1 MADRSNQK
9 LTTTPLVE
17 AGATTKRFDV
27 RGTLLPCA
35 LLLLAVAAVYWPVLR
50 FEFVNYDDHSFVLEN
65 KDVQQGLNARSL
77 GWALQSLYIYWQPL
91 TWISYMLDHARVG
104 LAPGGYHLTNMLLHG
119 ASTVLLFLA
128 WRRMT
133 GAVAA
138 SAVVAA
144 LFALHPLHVETVA
157 WIAERKGA
165 LSGVFWMLALWA
177 YARHAERPRP
187 SAYALVLLFFALGL
201 MSKSAVLTLPC
212 VLLLLDFWPLR
223 RFAIFQAQD
232 RGVEGAPRFPKQN
245 TVPLFLEKLP
255 LLALAVAS
263 SVITV
268 LAQKRM
274 GAVFSAEAISW
285 PQRLAQSVVGY
296 AVYLRKMF
304 WPDDLCVFYPN
315 PLHWPAWQVA
325 VSALVLVAVTVL
337 ALGTI
342 KRRPYFLVGWLW
354 FLGTLFPVIG
364 LFQTGEQFMAD
375 RYTYLP
381 LTGLFVILVWGAMDG
396 FGKFQAGALL
406 LRGGAL
412 AALLACAWLAA
423 RQVQTWRNTKTLFVQ
438 AHAVTKGNYL
448 ADTVLGRLLVEEGK
462 FAEAVPFFQSAL
474 TVQPFYSSTHHGLGD
489 ALAAQGQFTNAIVH
503 YVEALRTDPNNGKM
517 RLRLASAYQGGG
529 RSDEAAAEFNQV
541 LQAYPDSPSA
551 ELGLATIRHNQQRY
565 PEALAHYRRTLQ
577 LMSSQLVPLNNAAW
591 ILATHTDAAVRNGVE
606 AVQFA
611 ERANVLS
618 GSKVPFLLGT
628 LAAAYAEQGNFPA
641 AIRTAEQARDGALAA
656 GQKELADRNTEFLE
670 LYRAGKP
677 CRQDVP

>member
-9 LTTTPLVE
+9 LTPAPPAE
-17 AGATTKRFDV
+17 SAATAKRLDV

-35 LLLLAVAAVYWPVLR
+35 LLLLAVAAAYWPVLR
-50 FEFVNYDDHSFVLEN
+50 FEFVNYDDHAFVLEN
-65 KDVQQGLNARSL
+65 KDVQQGLNFKSL
-77 GWALQSLYIYWQPL
+77 GWAFQSLYIYWQPL
-91 TWISYMLDHARVG
+91 TWISYMVDHARVG
-104 LAPGGYHLTNMLLHG
+104 LAPGGYHLTNVLLHG
-119 ASTVLLFLA
+119 ASTLLLFLA

-133 GAVAA
+133 GAAAA

-165 LSGVFWMLALWA
+165 LSGVFWACALWA
-177 YARHAERPRP
+177 YARYAERPRLL
-187 SAYALVLLFFALGL
+187 AYALVLIFFALGL

-223 RFAIFQAQD
+223 RFASFSTQD
-232 RGVEGAPRFPKQN
+232 RGAAETPSFPKRK
-245 TVPLFLEKLP
+245 TVALLLEKLP
-255 LLALAVAS
+255 LLALAIAS
-263 SVITV
+263 GVITV

-274 GAVFSAEAISW
+274 GAVFTEEMISW
-285 PQRLAQSVVGY
+285 PQRFAQSVVGY
-296 AVYLRKMF
+296 AAYLRKTF

-315 PLHWPAWQVA
+315 SWHWPGWQIA

-337 ALGTI
+337 ALGTV
-342 KRRPYFLVGWLW
+342 KRRPYFIVGWLW

-364 LFQTGEQFMAD
+364 LFQTGEQSMAD

-381 LTGLFVILVWGAMDG
+381 LTGLFVMLVWGAMDV
-396 FGKFQAGALL
+396 FGKFKGGTLV

-412 AALLACAWLAA
+412 AALLVCAWLAA
-423 RQVQTWRNTKTLFVQ
+423 RQVQTWRNTKTLFTQ

-462 FAEAVPFFQSAL
+462 FAEAVPLFQSAL
-474 TVQPFYSSTHHGLGD
+474 TVQPYYSSTHHGLGD
-489 ALAAQGQFTNAIVH
+489 ALAGQGQFTNAIPH
-503 YVEALRTDPNNGKM
+503 YVEALRTDPNNGKI

-529 RSDEAAAEFNQV
+529 RIDEAAAEFERV
-541 LQAYPDSPSA
+541 LQSHPDSPSA

-577 LMSSQLVPLNNAAW
+577 LMPSQLVPLNNAAW
-591 ILATHTDAAVRNGVE
+591 ILATHTNTVLRNGTE
-606 AVQFA
+606 AVQLA

-618 GSKVPFLLGT
+618 GNKVPFLLGT

-641 AIRTAEQARDGALAA
+641 AVRAAEQARDGALAA
-656 GQKELADRNTEFLE
+656 GQKELADRNTEFLA

-677 CRQDVP
+677 CRQDAP